1 MKAKQIAGAKA
12 AEYVKD
18 GMIVGLGSG
27 STAAWATRKIGEMVK
42 EGLNIRAI
50 PTSIETRDLA
60 EELDIPLT
68 SLSEVKH
75 IDLTIDGADEVDENL
90 NLTKGG
96 GGALV
101 REKIVAHASKRLII
115 VVDESKLVKKLGAFH
130 LPVEVVHFGCE
141 KTLNNLEKFGCQGRL
156 RQKGDELFNTDNDN
170 YIIDCNFEVI
180 EDPEELN
187 TKINILPGVVE
198 SGLFVEMADM
208 VIVGKDDGEIEIL
221 K

>member
-130 LPVEVVHFGCE
+130 WPVEVVHFGCE